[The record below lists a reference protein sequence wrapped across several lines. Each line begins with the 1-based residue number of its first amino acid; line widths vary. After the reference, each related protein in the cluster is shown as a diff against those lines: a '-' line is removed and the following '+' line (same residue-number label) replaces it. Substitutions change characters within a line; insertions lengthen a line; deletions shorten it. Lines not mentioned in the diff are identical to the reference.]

1 MHPLKQ
7 LVLAPLAAVAL
18 ALGLAQAAT
27 AQEFPAHAITWI
39 VPFTPGGI
47 TDTNSRVFAEA
58 MSKDLG
64 VPVVIEN
71 RPGAGGIVGTE
82 YGARA
87 KADGHTLIY
96 GTQGTMGAAVS
107 LRKKLRYDPLKDFKP
122 VQMMAASPN
131 VLVVH
136 AERPYKTVKELL
148 DYAKANP
155 RKVKFASAGVG
166 TGTHLTGELFKTITG
181 VEIVHVPYQGSAPAL
196 TDLIA
201 GRVDIMFDYLVS
213 SSPHVQSGK
222 LRALAVTG
230 SERMSQLP
238 QAPTMKELGFP
249 GATTG
254 SWSGIFVPAATP
266 DKVVERLAKAAE
278 VASKSEAVRSQ
289 YERFGSQ
296 QVNQQTAEMAAFVT
310 GEIERWREVTKKAGL
325 EPK

>member
-1 MHPLKQ
+1 MHPFKQ
-7 LVLAPLAAVAL
+7 IVLVLLAAAAM
-18 ALGLAQAAT
+18 ALGLAQTAA
-27 AQEFPAHAITWI
+27 AQDFPARAITWI
-39 VPFTPGGI
+39 VPYTPGGI

-71 RPGAGGIVGTE
+71 RPGAGGMVGTE

-87 KADGHTLIY
+87 KGDGYTLIY

-122 VQMMAASPN
+122 VQMMAESPN
-131 VLVVH
+131 ILVVS
-136 AERPYKTVKELL
+136 AERPYKTVQELV
-148 DYAKANP
+148 DYARANP

-166 TGTHLTGELFKTITG
+166 TGTHLTAELFKTITG
-181 VEIVHVPYQGSAPAL
+181 VDIVHVPYQGSAPAL

-213 SSPHVQSGK
+213 SSPHVTSGK
-222 LRALAVTG
+222 LRALAVTAP
-230 SERMSQLP
+230 ERISQLP
-238 QAPTMKELGFP
+238 ETPTMKELGFP

-266 DKVVERLAKAAE
+266 DIVVERLAKAAG
-278 VASKSEAVRSQ
+278 AAAKSEQVRNQ
-289 YERFGSQ
+289 YQRFGSQ
-296 QVNQQTAEMAAFVT
+296 QVHQQMAEMRAFVAS
-310 GEIERWREVTKKAGL
+310 EIERWREVTKKAGL